1 MDDLRNRGCRVQP
14 CAIKPLVIRTLQPL
28 PSHLL
33 MATHAMLADDR
44 PHHVPMSPAG
54 VSPHLLAN
62 RLPLSPWQPEAA
74 PPPNLLSI
82 GTGDIK
88 INGAVALAPTPI
100 AHVEHSVIAG
110 VSSPA
115 VPATQIMTP
124 AIAPTN
130 TILALITASDGVCDK
145 APVLEF
151 RLKAGSEN
159 DVTATHRVRA
169 YVFNQTVSEGAPLF
183 KHSSMCGGRSH
194 LFDLGALNL
203 TYYGASAW
211 EVATVGPLPRGG
223 VSMIMI
229 DSDGTCERFD
239 VGTVAPLRPGNL
251 PTLGGFTANVEPSKI
266 RLVWAPAAAPK
277 PPAVKRVASPA
288 APQCLPHLAVEPA
301 TLGQVQ
307 QTLAGMS
314 AYLPLAPCKHG
325 TRGIGKPRSKVS
337 RRMAASL
344 AFFFDRDNVR
354 DIGPRAKSAPSRP
367 VPNDSFRRASRP
379 VKPAKSTA
387 AQLAG
392 PRSSA
397 EINVNDMLADL
408 ARSDQEVEGGNDDS
422 VMDLVVALM
431 EEEEDTH
438 SRDAFDLAD
447 CLVNEFTRNPPT
459 SAMPMP
465 NTIPPPPPLMH
476 CANTMFPESPSM
488 MFSQSP
494 FDAELPA
501 LMV

>member
-1 MDDLRNRGCRVQP
+1 MTCGIAVDHPLRCNHSQ
-14 CAIKPLVIRTLQPL
+14 RTALTT
-28 PSHLL
+28 
-33 MATHAMLADDR
+33 THVMLADDR

-151 RLKAGSEN
+151 RLKAGSDN

-239 VGTVAPLRPGNL
+239 VGTVAPFRPGNL

-288 APQCLPHLAVEPA
+288 APPCQPHLAVEPA

-379 VKPAKSTA
+379 VKPANSTA

-422 VMDLVVALM
+422 VMDLVAALM

-447 CLVNEFTRNPPT
+447 CLVNEFTRNLPT